1 MTCLHG
7 LPGEDLEY
15 LGDALLVLDHA
26 ELDEQARQA
35 VLVVLLSDKLD
46 NLSEL
51 NLNYCQCLTCDG
63 FA

>member
-35 VLVVLLSDKLD
+35 VLVVLLSD
-46 NLSEL
+46 EL
-51 NLNYCQCLTCDG
+51 NNFDKLNFNISI
-63 FA
+63 FAYL

>member
-1 MTCLHG
+1 MCRLVQLCSQHDMTFLHG

-35 VLVVLLSDKLD
+35 VLVVLLS
-46 NLSEL
+46 
-51 NLNYCQCLTCDG
+51 
-63 FA
+63 